1 MTLFDKSAQA
11 RISALA
17 ADLGVEPAALLA
29 VAEVES
35 AGKPFMADGVTPK
48 FLFEAHKFWKHL
60 GPGAKRDRA
69 AEAGLAR
76 VSWNRAE
83 QYKSQRT
90 DAGKMRTL
98 AQARAIDEEAANK
111 SCSWGLGQVMG
122 EHAASLGYPSATA
135 MVEAMQG
142 DVAAQVEVMA
152 RFIRKNRN
160 MLADLKAKRW
170 AAFAKAYNG
179 PGYKQNAYDTKM
191 AAAYARWSRASAPA
205 RPQRQPDPAPA
216 PAESRSVPA
225 EPAVITDPHQIRL
238 VQTWLR
244 NLGYTEV
251 GTPDGKVGPFT
262 RATISAYRAAKG
274 LPAGEHIDD
283 ELVLTLAKDTE
294 PRVIAPERANAD
306 SAKVQEVA
314 PAARPTWFAKVW
326 SGVVGFFGFIAAIV
340 QGVLGQFEA
349 AKEYLAPVQTMLS
362 DVPSWAWFAAAA
374 GIAFYIWQ
382 STRKAEAEITTAV
395 QTGAWR

>member
-60 GPGAKRDRA
+60 GPGPKRDRA

-76 VSWNRAE
+76 ASWNRAE

-98 AQARAIDEEAANK
+98 AQARAIDEETANK

-135 MVEAMQG
+135 IVEAMQG

-160 MLADLKAKRW
+160 MLADLKSKRW

-179 PGYKQNAYDTKM
+179 PGYKQNAYDSKM
-191 AAAYARWSRASAPA
+191 AAAYGRWSRSPAPA
-205 RPQRQPDPAPA
+205 RPQRQSDPAPA
-216 PAESRSVPA
+216 PVESRPAPA

-314 PAARPTWFAKVW
+314 PEARPTWCAKIW
-326 SGVVGFFGFIAAIV
+326 SGLAAVGAGIGAV
-340 QGVLGQFEA
+340 GQGVLSHIEA
-349 AKEYLAPVQTMLS
+349 AKEYISPVQTMLS
-362 DVPSWAWFAAAA
+362 DVPPWVWFAAAA
-374 GIAFYIWQ
+374 GIAAYIWWA
-382 STRKAEAEITTAV
+382 SRRAEQGITEAV
-395 QTGAWR
+395 QTGARR